1 MSEGVILWSMW
12 LMLLGSL
19 GYALY
24 SAATDEE
31 ETLDGGSTMA

>member
-1 MSEGVILWSMW
+1 MSESLVLWTMW

-24 SAATDEE
+24 SAACDRE
-31 ETLDGGSTMA
+31 DSTISSD